1 MFCVEIINKKSL
13 ICMECKDIKKT
24 VLYINSENSG
34 INSYVISPCV
44 TSI

>member
-1 MFCVEIINKKSL
+1 MFNVEIINKKSL
-13 ICMECKDIKKT
+13 ICIECKDIKKT

-34 INSYVISPCV
+34 INSYVINPCV

>member
-1 MFCVEIINKKSL
+1 MQSY
-13 ICMECKDIKKT
+13 KKT

-34 INSYVISPCV
+34 INSDVINHCV